1 MGGSFAPY
9 EFLPS
14 AVRMF
19 SKFTPQYWAIE
30 SINTGNIYLAG
41 IVVLFGIA
49 LFTAGTF
56 KVRRF
61 EFKRKD
67 DGFRIPSLFLIK

>member
-1 MGGSFAPY
+1 
-9 EFLPS
+9 
-14 AVRMF
+14 MF
-19 SKFTPQYWAIE
+19 SKFTPQYWAIQ

-56 KVRRF
+56 KARRF
-61 EFKRKD
+61 E
-67 DGFRIPSLFLIK
+67 